1 MTWRPP
7 SENRENRMKTNWP
20 RRTGK
25 SIFYVTLQIHD
36 LLERRADFQKQETR
50 FWATLTMDGE
60 GSRRHLFSG
69 SLRALR
75 TKQSEPE
82 DSTCKIRIRYGLVSF
97 SHVPLRE
104 RVHSRVAGACW
115 RVPFRRHVSPPWPT
129 LCQSVIHF
137 FLRGTSAAL
146 FFGVCLSLLAFLRE
160 VGPPTQFELFELQ
173 FLKTRCTVVYRLPL
187 AAGISYF
194 ERDQDI

>member
-1 MTWRPP
+1 MFLRPRWGRKTIVLFGPKKKSLSVLLVSHFP
-7 SENRENRMKTNWP
+7 SIYGAP
-20 RRTGK
+20 RYPKRK
-25 SIFYVTLQIHD
+25 LK
-36 LLERRADFQKQETR
+36 RK
-50 FWATLTMDGE
+50 
-60 GSRRHLFSG
+60 
-69 SLRALR
+69 
-75 TKQSEPE
+75 

-104 RVHSRVAGACW
+104 RAHSLVAGACW

-160 VGPPTQFELFELQ
+160 VGPPTLFELFELQ